1 MDEQSR
7 KVTAVNI
14 IRRWGKHVNELA
26 YRVSYY
32 EALDK
37 SIITKEDEEELE
49 KTRKQLDFFMKYLK
63 CSEDVIME
71 LGLLDAAEIRKI
83 LWSLGE

>member
-1 MDEQSR
+1 MDEQSMKR
-7 KVTAVNI
+7 TAVNI
-14 IRRWGKHVNELA
+14 ISRWGKHVNELA

-37 SIITKEDEEELE
+37 SIATKEDEEEL
-49 KTRKQLDFFMKYLK
+49 KKARKELEFFINYLK